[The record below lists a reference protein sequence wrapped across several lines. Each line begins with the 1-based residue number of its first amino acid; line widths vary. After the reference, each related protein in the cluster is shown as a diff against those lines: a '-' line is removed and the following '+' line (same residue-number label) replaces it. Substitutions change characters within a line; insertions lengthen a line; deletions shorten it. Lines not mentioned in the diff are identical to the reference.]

1 MYKRNILLWQ
11 TKYVLH
17 FLNDS
22 IRQGQ
27 GADLCILLLVVL
39 THFSNYW
46 SSFNDCDLNSSNL
59 SKEFHDWYL
68 HHRHI
73 STNTLVLVYAIHDSK
88 KILNGRFVLN
98 YFVDDTVLTCDNVSL
113 FYKFHRH
120 KKFFE
125 WSEWLWNWRPSKDSL
140 YFDCVVYPDV

>member
-1 MYKRNILLWQ
+1 MIVYGKVKGQTFVFFFLLYLL
-11 TKYVLH
+11 TFLTIGLVLMII
-17 FLNDS
+17 N
-22 IRQGQ
+22 
-27 GADLCILLLVVL
+27 
-39 THFSNYW
+39 
-46 SSFNDCDLNSSNL
+46 CDLNSSNL

-98 YFVDDTVLTCDNVSL
+98 YFDDDTVLTCDNVSL